1 MAKELARTRR
11 AEPMSLEAKE
21 RREKLQAHF
30 LTAML
35 ETNTWDYR
43 EVAKKLAKGNDKVA
57 KRWRQ
62 RWRAWMMQEEF
73 QGMIAEM
80 SMAQLRGGVPAIVDA
95 LVRRASK
102 GNVPAIKLALEASGF
117 WSPRSQVEHT
127 GEIAI
132 TLKGIERPALVV
144 DEDNSVEGDIVEAD
158 VVE

>member
-1 MAKELARTRR
+1 MAKGKALVKRPGLDEAGLERR
-11 AEPMSLEAKE
+11 A
-21 RREKLQAHF
+21 KLQAHF
-30 LTAML
+30 LTAMI
-35 ETNTWDYR
+35 EHNEWDPLA
-43 EVAKKLAKGNDKVA
+43 VAQKLARGDARKAKLWR
-57 KRWRQ
+57 KRWH
-62 RWRAWMMQEEF
+62 RWMKQEDF
-73 QGMIAEM
+73 QGMVAEM
-80 SMAQLRGGVPAIVDA
+80 SMARLRGGIPAIVDA

-132 TLKGIERPALVV
+132 TLKGIERPQLVV